1 MRLGIIGKASIFA
14 LLLNLM
20 SGFNLESSSA
30 ASVGSGNCVQAVD
43 NSAGVSVYEDTG
55 YCYIAFKNV
64 GTRVWT
70 VPANVSAIDYLVV
83 AGGGSGGSRHAGGGG
98 AGGFVKTSNV
108 LLSNITS
115 INVSVGDGGAAVI
128 PSANN
133 FATGIA
139 GSNSSISKNIGSGT
153 FTTQTAIGGGGG
165 ESGGQ
170 GVQGGGSGGG
180 SQSAT
185 ASTPTSGQGNAGGK
199 GGTNGSVWWSGGGG
213 GAGGTGV
220 DGSSTSGGNGGTGAI
235 WFTEFTTTIATAL
248 GLAQTNQ
255 TSSNQVYFAGGGGGS
270 ISNSA
275 TVGSGGLGGGGA
287 AIAGSNTAT
296 SGTTNSGG
304 GGGGSGCCNGG
315 YSGAGGSGVV
325 LIRYFL
331 TSVFEASNYT
341 AGSTTWN
348 NSTSGATAGTAPTG
362 GMSKSASGPT
372 SVIFA
377 GKEALNS
384 DRLTS
389 SIGSTA
395 SLDTVTVEMWLKL
408 EDNGSSQNVSG
419 SMLFSWSAA
428 GSTVNYNVYH
438 YQDQIGFNTFS
449 SQLYGISSSAYN
461 NVWKHYVF
469 VMTDSASWDT
479 QKIYIDGVAQGLTC
493 RVSAGNC
500 TSAQTRSFNATGDFV
515 LMDNPYSSNTWNAK
529 GQVGLVRI
537 YNRELTSSTIQS
549 LYNLTSPT
557 YQIPVPVNTVLPA
570 ISGSKIVGET
580 LTASNGTW
588 NNSPTSYTYQWS
600 SASTAGGSYTNIS
613 GATNATYVITASD
626 LDRYIKVTVTA
637 ENGGGSDSA
646 LSAATS
652 QVGATTS
659 SASISLAV
667 GNLVFRQ
674 AKLISA
680 TPSVNGKLTFRVN
693 KIIIAGCKNLPAVA
707 NVAKSCSYKPNTRGK
722 INISVTL
729 VPTSSAYLRS
739 IIDSESFFV
748 YQRSTPR

>member
-1 MRLGIIGKASIFA
+1 MKSRPTSKAAILF
-14 LLLNLM
+14 LLTGLL
-20 SGFNLESSSA
+20 SFIQTGPASA
-30 ASVGSGNCVQAVD
+30 AECSTSTTFQSGYV
-43 NSAGVSVYEDTG
+43 
-55 YCYIAFKNV
+55 YIAFKDSSA
-64 GTRVWT
+64 TCTWT
-70 VPANVSAIDYLVV
+70 VPSDAASIDYLLIG
-83 AGGGSGGSRHAGGGG
+83 GGGSGGSRHAGGGG
-98 AGGFVKTSNV
+98 AGGLVKGTNV
-108 LLSNITS
+108 SLSGITS
-115 INVSVGDGGAAVI
+115 LNIKVGGGGNSVV
-128 PSANN
+128 PSAFNY
-133 FATGIA
+133 ATGLSGETSTIV
-139 GSNSSISKNIGSGT
+139 KNVGSGS
-153 FTTQTAIGGGGG
+153 FTSLSAAGGGGG
-165 ESGGQ
+165 EAGGVGPQ
-170 GVQGGGSGGG
+170 NGGSGGG
-180 SQSAT
+180 GQYT
-185 ASTPTSGQGNAGGK
+185 TSSPVPGQGNRGGT
-199 GGTNGSVWWSGGGG
+199 GGTNSSNWWAGGGGGAGAVGSDGSVNGG
-213 GAGGTGV
+213 GAGGTG
-220 DGSSTSGGNGGTGAI
+220 AI
-235 WFTEFTTTIATAL
+235 WISDFTTTIATTL
-248 GLAQTNQ
+248 GLVQTNQ
-255 TSSNQVYFAGGGGGS
+255 TSGNQVYFAGGGGGS
-270 ISNSA
+270 ITSSNP
-275 TVGSGGLGGGGA
+275 GSGGVGGGGA
-287 AIAGSNTAT
+287 AALANNTAT
-296 SGTTNSGG
+296 SGTANSGG

-325 LIRYFL
+325 LLRYFL

-341 AGSTTWN
+341 AGSTTWS

-362 GMSKSASGPT
+362 GMSKSVSGPT

-377 GKEALNS
+377 GKEASNS
-384 DRLTS
+384 DRLAS

-438 YQDQIGFNTFS
+438 YQDQIGFNNLG

-479 QKIYIDGVAQGLTC
+479 QKIYVDGVAQSLTC

-500 TSAQTRSFNATGDFV
+500 TSAQTRSFNTNGDFV

-537 YNRELTSSTIQS
+537 YNRELTASTIQS

-626 LDRYIKVTVTA
+626 IDRYIKVSVTA

-674 AKLISA
+674 AKTISA

-739 IIDSESFFV
+739 IVDSESFFV
-748 YQRSTPR
+748 YQRSAPR